1 MNMFW
6 FTDKW
11 LICTTRP
18 NCLNS
23 FVLFFRLQLIYAIY
37 LFYGLNITIKYLIM
51 AHYNLT
57 IFSPIIVNNYFI
69 KRNQDCH
76 VQTLPPIFLFFFFLK
91 ASIIKC
97 VIKISQASHCESF
110 HGHGWSSLLW
120 SKSKRAGIKKMKAC
134 RKILTP
140 SLLPIP
146 LPFSKPFRALWRT
159 IRRHVSEEMGS
170 RDL

>member
-120 SKSKRAGIKKMKAC
+120 SKRAGIKRVKAC